1 MIRRTMWLSLELRHL
16 CLMSRE
22 ALLGIRTR
30 TGPGGGGFV
39 VIIYNLGLC
48 VIFLF

>member
-1 MIRRTMWLSLELRHL
+1 MIRRTMWLSLEMRQV

-22 ALLGIRTR
+22 ALLGIRT
-30 TGPGGGGFV
+30 GIGAGGFV